1 MVRYLEQVLPSEY
14 GSPQPPL
21 FLLTPSF
28 WQGQIAGKKAKYQV
42 SIICS
47 EPNIVVYENLDKF
60 QDIYIYIRGTPM
72 VNLNR
77 FSQYLQLSKFV
88 GSMPHALPIKSIYIR
103 IFTGHRL
110 FSKTTLESPWSLDR

>member
-28 WQGQIAGKKAKYQV
+28 WRGQIAGKAKYQV

-47 EPNIVVYENLDKF
+47 EPNIVVYGNLDKF
-60 QDIYIYIRGTPM
+60 QDVNIYIRATPI
-72 VNLNR
+72 VTSKR
-77 FSQYLQLSKFV
+77 FSQFIQLSKFV
-88 GSMPHALPIKSIYIR
+88 GSMLHAHPAHKVRIYHKSSLAIDY
-103 IFTGHRL
+103 
-110 FSKTTLESPWSLDR
+110 LERAHPLKSPVT